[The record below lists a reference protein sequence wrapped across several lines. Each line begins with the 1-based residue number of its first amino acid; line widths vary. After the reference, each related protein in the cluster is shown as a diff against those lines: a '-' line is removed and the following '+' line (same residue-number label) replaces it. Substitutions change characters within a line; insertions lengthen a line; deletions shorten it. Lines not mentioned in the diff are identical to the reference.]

1 MILPSVGT
9 TKISG
14 KRKINLSDLRDRQL
28 AQGKIK
34 LQNLSK
40 STALQNLH
48 TILILFKASVNSSRN
63 TTVIPLLSDNTK
75 DRELNLASK
84 KDVSLP

>member
-1 MILPSVGT
+1 MILPSVGII
-9 TKISG
+9 KISG
-14 KRKINLSDLRDRQL
+14 KRKINLSDLRNRQL

-34 LQNLSK
+34 LQKLRK
-40 STALQNLH
+40 SMALQNLH

>member
-1 MILPSVGT
+1 MILPSVGII
-9 TKISG
+9 KISG
-14 KRKINLSDLRDRQL
+14 KRKINLSALRNRQL
-28 AQGKIK
+28 AQGRIK

-40 STALQNLH
+40 SLALPNLH
-48 TILILFKASVNSSRN
+48 TILSLFKASVNSSRN

-84 KDVSLP
+84 RDVSLP